1 MIDLPSDSD
10 RDSRATSTVS
20 KVIGILQA
28 VSRSDGPIGVREL
41 SRVTGIDRSAVS
53 RIATALRELGVL
65 AASNDGSCAPGP
77 ELWALVDR
85 LRRASPMDV
94 ETARVVENMAATTG
108 ETVLSLVG
116 GSETQHVAHVAVGR
130 GPVTVVLA
138 PGTASP
144 FAGAGRAMPGDA
156 HDRVVASS
164 VAGAVFLVREVGVDE
179 RGRSWSMA
187 VAIPDQRALPDAVER
202 ATDALDTA
210 VSELRRIAPVVSRP
224 ATGRS

>member
-10 RDSRATSTVS
+10 RDTRATSTVS

-53 RIATALRELGVL
+53 RIAAALRELGVL
-65 AASNDGSCAPGP
+65 AASNDGTCAPGP

-94 ETARVVENMAATTG
+94 ECARLVENMAATTG
-108 ETVLSLVG
+108 ETVLSLVE
-116 GSETQHVAHVAVGR
+116 GSDAQHVAHVAVGR

-138 PGTASP
+138 PGAASP
-144 FAGAGRAMPGDA
+144 FAGAGPARLGDA
-156 HDRVVASS
+156 HDRAVAAPM
-164 VAGAVFLVREVGVDE
+164 AGAVFLVREVGLDE

-187 VAIPDQRALPDAVER
+187 VAIPDQRAQPDALKR
-202 ATDALDTA
+202 ATDALDAA
-210 VSELRRIAPVVSRP
+210 VSELRRITPVISRP